1 MSLVIIAFLSWIL
14 SVLAPCVLPVLP
26 VILGGSLGNQ
36 KRYRP
41 LVIVLSTAVFI
52 TLFTVLLKVS
62 TALIGIPQQVRT
74 ALSAIIIIAYGS
86 TLIRPNLRE
95 YCAEKIWLH
104 KVNTLATKAKEHT
117 GLRWDILL
125 WASLGPIFAS
135 CSPTYALL
143 LSVVFPQSIF
153 AGITYTLI
161 YSLWF
166 ALFLLLLAYG
176 GRAMIRKFSRAANPQ
191 GVFKKWLWV
200 ILILTWVLIISW
212 YMKKLEV
219 AILDAGF
226 FDIGQVEQK
235 LLEKLPTNSP
245 SLTEIGLGQIS
256 SNTNQDTDNAT
267 TQNTNHPWAKLL
279 NANYPAPDIV
289 WLDNWINGGNYTS
302 LQQLKGKVVIVD
314 FWTYSCINCIRTLDA
329 LKSWHQKYADK
340 WLVIVWVHAP
350 EFQFEKDI
358 KNVQKAVKEY
368 GLDYPVVQDNNFQTR
383 RNYNNRYWPAK
394 YIIDTSWNVR
404 YTHFGEW
411 AYEETEQV
419 IQYLLWEAAVGIQT
433 DSKEAER
440 ANYVPMQ
447 TPETYLGTARRTN
460 QYTDSKTDVMNA
472 RWTTWKRNADDEKIT
487 TTTAWS
493 ITINAYA
500 SEVNLVLWGWTEQDP
515 LKAQVFVDGVLTKT
529 LMIWSYTLYELY
541 KNDVYGMHTVEVR
554 FDTPWV
560 EAYAYTFG

>member
-1 MSLVIIAFLSWIL
+1 MVNTFYTFNFPMSLVIIAFLSWIL

-74 ALSAIIIIAYGS
+74 TISAIIIIAYGS

-104 KVNTLATKAKEHT
+104 KVNTLASKAKEHT
-117 GLRWDILL
+117 WLRWDILL

-191 GVFKKWLWV
+191 WSFKKWLWFL
-200 ILILTWVLIISW
+200 LIATWVLIVSW

-245 SLTEIGLGQIS
+245 SSTETGLGQTS
-256 SNTNQDTDNAT
+256 SNTN
-267 TQNTNHPWAKLL
+267 
-279 NANYPAPDIV
+279 
-289 WLDNWINGGNYTS
+289 
-302 LQQLKGKVVIVD
+302 
-314 FWTYSCINCIRTLDA
+314 
-329 LKSWHQKYADK
+329 
-340 WLVIVWVHAP
+340 
-350 EFQFEKDI
+350 
-358 KNVQKAVKEY
+358 
-368 GLDYPVVQDNNFQTR
+368 
-383 RNYNNRYWPAK
+383 
-394 YIIDTSWNVR
+394 
-404 YTHFGEW
+404 
-411 AYEETEQV
+411 
-419 IQYLLWEAAVGIQT
+419 
-433 DSKEAER
+433 
-440 ANYVPMQ
+440 
-447 TPETYLGTARRTN
+447 
-460 QYTDSKTDVMNA
+460 
-472 RWTTWKRNADDEKIT
+472 
-487 TTTAWS
+487 
-493 ITINAYA
+493 
-500 SEVNLVLWGWTEQDP
+500 
-515 LKAQVFVDGVLTKT
+515 
-529 LMIWSYTLYELY
+529 
-541 KNDVYGMHTVEVR
+541 
-554 FDTPWV
+554 
-560 EAYAYTFG
+560 